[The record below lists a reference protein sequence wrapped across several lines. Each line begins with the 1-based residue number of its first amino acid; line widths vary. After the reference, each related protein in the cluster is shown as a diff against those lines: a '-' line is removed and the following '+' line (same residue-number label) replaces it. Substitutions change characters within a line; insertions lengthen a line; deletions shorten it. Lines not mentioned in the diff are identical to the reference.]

1 MPRTTIYG
9 GGVQEVELQ
18 NASFRS
24 GGMYGKPWTVFLGT
38 IFPIPLLGLIA
49 LSVPLPAKHRRSVR
63 IAILNFLD
71 KASLGCVK
79 LSQLWVVGRLFM

>member
-1 MPRTTIYG
+1 MPRTMGMYG

-18 NASFRS
+18 NSSLRS
-24 GGMYGKPWTVFLGT
+24 GMYGKPWTVFLGT
-38 IFPIPLLGLIA
+38 IFPIPLVGLIL

-71 KASLGCVK
+71 KVRRACPIRS
-79 LSQLWVVGRLFM
+79 S